1 MQDNYSKEYKIAVD
15 LGTTTIELAII
26 DKQGSIIATDYFK
39 NPQSLYGRDVITRI
53 NTATR
58 DKKFVKVMKDLVLNS
73 MKESIINLLSSKSIG
88 PEQISDISICG
99 NTTMNSILL
108 EYDLEELGVYPFNH
122 RLEGSVIMSSKEVF
136 YEDFPFECQV
146 ILSGCLSTF
155 IGGDVLAGL
164 LEVEA
169 KNELSDKDS
178 YLFLDLG
185 TNGEMVLA
193 YNNTYYTTSC
203 ACGPAFEASSRCTNI
218 YGSTLIYAISLGIK
232 TGKLSKEGILEERY
246 LSSGIDIMGVPI
258 TADILRDILLA
269 KAAIRTGIDI
279 LLSEAGVDIDQLS
292 HIYIAGG
299 FGFYLNI
306 DNAAYIGLIPKEFV
320 GKVEVLGN
328 TSLKGAIKILL
339 DNSNLKLM
347 DSFKSKAVKL
357 IQMANIPDYQDRL
370 INNMYFK

>member
-1 MQDNYSKEYKIAVD
+1 MQDNYSKEYKIAID

-26 DKQGSIIATDYFK
+26 DKYGSITATDYFK

-53 NTATR
+53 NTATKNR
-58 DKKFVKVMKDLVLNS
+58 KFIKVMKDLVLDS
-73 MKESIINLLSSKSIG
+73 LKESITRLLSNKSIN
-88 PEQISDISICG
+88 PEQISSICICG
-99 NTTMNSILL
+99 NTTMISILL
-108 EYDLEELGVYPFNH
+108 EYELEELGVYPFNH
-122 RLEGSVIMSSKEVF
+122 RLESSVIMNSKEVF

-146 ILSGCLSTF
+146 ILSGCLSAF

-169 KNELSDKDS
+169 KGELSNNDS

-218 YGSTLIYAISLGIK
+218 YGSTLIDAISLGIK

-269 KAAIRTGIDI
+269 KSAIRTGIDI

-320 GKVEVLGN
+320 GKVKILGN

-347 DSFKSKAVKL
+347 DSYKSKAVKL